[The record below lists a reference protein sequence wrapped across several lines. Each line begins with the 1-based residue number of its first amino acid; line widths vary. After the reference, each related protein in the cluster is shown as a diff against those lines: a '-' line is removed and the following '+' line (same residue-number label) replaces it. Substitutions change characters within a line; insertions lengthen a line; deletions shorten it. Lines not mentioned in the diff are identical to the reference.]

1 VKYHIL
7 VLLCLSMGLPVGGC
21 VPMERM
27 NDQHVC
33 RDSCTKGGA
42 VTFASCCLERENF
55 TCTKRGTL
63 SSQDWYCSRCG
74 KWCASES
81 TACQ

>member
-1 VKYHIL
+1 MKKRIVLIL
-7 VLLCLSMGLPVGGC
+7 GLLFGACAPMDLVSMA
-21 VPMERM
+21 
-27 NDQHVC
+27 DQHVC

-55 TCTKRGTL
+55 TCTKRGQL
-63 SSQDWYCSRCG
+63 SSQDWYCGRCG